1 MVFLFDV
8 DGTLVTTPGAG
19 RRAMTRAFAE
29 RFGETVTLRDIPFAG
44 MTDRTIVRA
53 GLRAVGE
60 PVAGAAADGAIDTLL
75 ARYLVLLEEEVAA
88 ADLRLHPGIAD
99 ALDAAEAQPDTALGL
114 GTGNVRVGATIKLRR
129 VGIEH
134 RFGFGGFGCD
144 HEDRAILLHTGAMR
158 GAALLGVP
166 LNRCRVVVVGDT
178 PRDMAAARSIDAV
191 GFGVGTSGVSIA
203 DLRAAWATHAVPD
216 LSAPGALA
224 ALLVG

>member
-1 MVFLFDV
+1 MLLFDV

-29 RFGETVTLRDIPFAG
+29 RFGETTTLRAIPFAG
-44 MTDRTIVRA
+44 MTDRAIVRA
-53 GLRAVGE
+53 GLRALGE
-60 PVAGAAADGAIDTLL
+60 PAAGAAADAAIDALL
-75 ARYLVLLEEEVAA
+75 ARYLVLLEGEVAA

-99 ALDAAEAQPDTALGL
+99 ALDAADAQPGTALGL
-114 GTGNVRVGATIKLRR
+114 GTGNVRAGATLKLRR

-144 HEDRAILLHTGAMR
+144 HEDRAILLRTGAMR
-158 GAALLGVP
+158 GAAQLGAP
-166 LNRCRVVVVGDT
+166 LTRCRVVVVGDT
-178 PRDMAAARSIDAV
+178 SRDMEAARAIDAV

-203 DLRAAWATHAVPD
+203 DLRAAGAVHAVPD
-216 LSAPGALA
+216 LTAPGALE